1 MLSRRKEPFRYVFAV
16 PAKGLFSI
24 REVDGR
30 DISSRS
36 AEASMVN
43 FHKSDCRIRSVL
55 DLNAEEHDIKLLLSY
70 TLSDTP
76 LELEG
81 LVRWQQRTEN
91 GCDYGIRFE
100 LNEEQKNDI
109 LVSLRALA
117 AAKQIF
123 AD

>member
-16 PAKGLFSI
+16 SAKGLFSI

-43 FHKSDCRIRSVL
+43 FHKSGCRIRSVL

-70 TLSDTP
+70 TLSGYTAGAAR
-76 LELEG
+76 EH
-81 LVRWQQRTEN
+81 T
-91 GCDYGIRFE
+91 
-100 LNEEQKNDI
+100 
-109 LVSLRALA
+109 LA
-117 AAKQIF
+117 AADGERQRLRHSIRVERGTEERHLGF
-123 AD
+123 ATGAGGGKTNFC